1 MTSSSVPEDNTIAS
15 LAAHVV
21 QHYTEKNIPVLII
34 NNQGGIEAFT
44 PKIDEFFAIDQA
56 DLGQA
61 VSNMA
66 RHFSGSDLA
75 RQIER
80 TYQSNKISETTIQ
93 RLSDSSFWLMRMD
106 PTVAGL
112 QSLGALVISFIDG
125 QSVKDADSEYE
136 QRFIALKSIY
146 NMLTLS
152 LKGELS
158 EENRSGE
165 AWEDKTLEQR
175 MTAKA
180 RQLLVRQLLLK
191 QEEERRRIAHDIHD
205 QLGQDLTALILG
217 LHKAHDSLPER
228 SEVKQRLLALQ
239 NQAVR
244 LGQQVQTLA
253 FQIRPAALEQL
264 GLLVSLQDYI
274 QRWARQAEIKADFQ
288 QIDLDEQQ
296 LHRSL
301 ASMLYRLVQEALNN
315 VLKHAH
321 AQHVNVIIQQRP
333 AELSLII
340 EDDGIGFD
348 VQATQQPSQ
357 RGQGLISM
365 QERIALVDG
374 RLIIESPSGGGTT
387 LFIRIPL
394 DAIEDD

>member
-1 MTSSSVPEDNTIAS
+1 MTSAPVPEDNTIAS

-21 QHYTEKNIPVLII
+21 QHYAEKNIPTLII

-44 PKIDEFFAIDQA
+44 PKTEDFFAIAQEDV
-56 DLGQA
+56 GQTL
-61 VSNMA
+61 SSLA

-80 TYQSNKISETTIQ
+80 TRQSNKLSESTIQ
-93 RLSDSSFWLMRMD
+93 RTSDSSFWLIRMD

-112 QSLGALVISFIDG
+112 QALGALVVSFIDL
-125 QSVKDADSEYE
+125 QSVKDAEAGYE
-136 QRFIALKSIY
+136 QRFSSLQSIY
-146 NMLTLS
+146 NILTLS
-152 LKGELS
+152 LKGELN
-158 EENRSGE
+158 EENRSE
-165 AWEDKTLEQR
+165 LPWEDKTLEQR
-175 MTAKA
+175 MMAKT

-217 LHKAHDSLPER
+217 LHKAHDSVQDQP
-228 SEVKQRLLALQ
+228 EVKQQLLALQ

-244 LGQQVQTLA
+244 LGQHVQTLA

-274 QRWARQAEIKADFQ
+274 QRWARQAEIQADFQ
-288 QIDLDEQQ
+288 HIDLNEQQ
-296 LHRSL
+296 LHHSL

-321 AQHVNVIIQQRP
+321 AQQVNVIIQQRA

-340 EDDGIGFD
+340 EDDGVGFD
-348 VQATQQPSQ
+348 LQATQQQSQ

-374 RLIIESPSGGGTT
+374 KLIIETHSGGGTT

-394 DAIEDD
+394 DPREDD

>member
-15 LAAHVV
+15 LAAHVA
-21 QHYTEKNIPVLII
+21 QHYAEKNIPALII

-44 PKIDEFFAIDQA
+44 PKIDEFFAIDQS
-56 DLGQA
+56 DLGQTL
-61 VSNMA
+61 SSIA

-75 RQIER
+75 RQMER
-80 TYQSNKISETTIQ
+80 THQSNKISETSIQ
-93 RLSDSSFWLMRMD
+93 RTSDSSFWLMRMD
-106 PTVAGL
+106 PNVAGL
-112 QSLGALVISFIDG
+112 QGLGALVVSFIDG
-125 QSVKDADSEYE
+125 QSLKGAEVEYE
-136 QRFIALKSIY
+136 QRFTALQSIY
-146 NMLTLS
+146 TMLTLS
-152 LKGELS
+152 LKGELNEEKRS
-158 EENRSGE
+158 ET

-175 MTAKA
+175 MMEKT
-180 RQLLVRQLLLK
+180 RQLLFRQLLLK

-217 LHKAHDSLPER
+217 LHKVHDSLQDQPEI
-228 SEVKQRLLALQ
+228 KQQLLALQ

-264 GLLVSLQDYI
+264 GLLVSLHDYI

-288 QIDLDEQQ
+288 QIDLNEQ
-296 LHRSL
+296 LFHRSL

-321 AQHVNVIIQQRP
+321 AQHVNVIIQQRQ

-348 VQATQQPSQ
+348 FKATQQQSQ

-374 RLIIESPSGGGTT
+374 KLIIESSSGGGTT

-394 DAIEDD
+394 DSLEEE